1 VQVSLERAEGGA
13 IIKVRDWGRGVPP
26 PDLERIFEP
35 FVQAEAGDTWRGGLG
50 IGLALVKRLIEL
62 HGGSVRALSDG
73 SRQGT
78 ELVVSLPLV
87 EAPVPIEDGDGVPAH
102 DAATSR
108 PRQPARVVVVDD
120 SSEVRSAVELFLQ
133 LAGHA
138 VVATA
143 DCGRAALVEVA
154 RTNPD
159 VVLLDIDL
167 HDLDG
172 YAVARQIRASRTD
185 RRPRL
190 VAMTGKV
197 GADARDRALEAG
209 FDDHVPKP
217 IDGRTLARL
226 VSGD

>member
-1 VQVSLERAEGGA
+1 VL
-13 IIKVRDWGRGVPP
+13 
-26 PDLERIFEP
+26 
-35 FVQAEAGDTWRGGLG
+35 
-50 IGLALVKRLIEL
+50 
-62 HGGSVRALSDG
+62 
-73 SRQGT
+73 
-78 ELVVSLPLV
+78 
-87 EAPVPIEDGDGVPAH
+87 
-102 DAATSR
+102 
-108 PRQPARVVVVDD
+108 VVDD

-143 DCGRAALVEVA
+143 NCGRAALVEIA

-167 HDLDG
+167 RDDLDG
-172 YAVARQIRASRTD
+172 YAVARQIRASRAD

-190 VAMTGKV
+190 LAMTGRV
-197 GADARDRALEAG
+197 GPDERERALEAG

-217 IDGRTLARL
+217 IDGRTLSRL